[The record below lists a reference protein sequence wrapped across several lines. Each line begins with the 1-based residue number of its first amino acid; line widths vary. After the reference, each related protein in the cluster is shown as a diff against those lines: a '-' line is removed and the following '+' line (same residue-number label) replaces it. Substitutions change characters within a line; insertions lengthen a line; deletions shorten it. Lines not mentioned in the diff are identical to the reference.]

1 MKFRWL
7 AARLLLLSGLAWGQA
22 ASHGGPD
29 AGAAAST
36 PEAQRGER
44 ERLVQARAAQQARW
58 AEREQACGQLFWVNS
73 CLRQAKLEHR
83 RAMSD
88 IERQQTRL
96 ESDIRQRRASEVAQR
111 MHSRAQDSTDRPTER
126 EQRQI
131 GADEPGVP
139 AGQAQ
144 PKPVQPQEQAD
155 QQLAQRQEQR
165 EKQASERLL
174 KQEQRQEQA
183 SARTQRREQSAQA
196 AQAAQA
202 ARLERYAQR
211 AAASDEAPP

>member
-1 MKFRWL
+1 MFRVLL
-7 AARLLLLSGLAWGQA
+7 ANPDERFVPGLFVRLS
-22 ASHGGPD
+22 
-29 AGAAAST
+29 
-36 PEAQRGER
+36 
-44 ERLVQARAAQQARW
+44 
-58 AEREQACGQLFWVNS
+58 
-73 CLRQAKLEHR
+73 
-83 RAMSD
+83 
-88 IERQQTRL
+88 
-96 ESDIRQRRASEVAQR
+96 
-111 MHSRAQDSTDRPTER
+111 
-126 EQRQI
+126 
-131 GADEPGVP
+131 VP
-139 AGQAQ
+139 AGPAGTVLVVSDSVIGTEQNLKFAYAVSSSNTVEKRFVVPGPLVNGQRVIHSGLQASDRVIVNGTLRVLFPGQ
-144 PKPVQPQEQAD
+144 PVQPQEQAD